1 MPEHSP
7 LILHTECSDGWG
19 GQEIRIMEEL
29 RGMRRYGY
37 ATALIAPQHSRI
49 FSRAQ
54 EEGFAVYPVRFGSK
68 GHFPSW
74 VRLFRLIA
82 QLRPDVVNTHSSDD
96 SWMAGFVARALGVP
110 LLVRTRHVSTPIGSA
125 FSYKAFPHRIL
136 TTSQAIR
143 ESLIA
148 CGIHEERI
156 VAVPTGI
163 DSNRFRFSSSWR
175 KEIREKYGFSE
186 EDILV
191 GNICVLRSWKG
202 LDFFIDT
209 AAQMPPRFKFILVG
223 DGPQRSRLQDK
234 ARGMGLEGR
243 MVFPGH
249 QEEIEKYF
257 SALDLYFFTSYAN
270 EGVPQSLLQ
279 AQSVGLPM
287 VVCRT
292 PSVLET
298 LQSAEDVI
306 PVEYGEVPSACGA
319 LEKAGQMIRISDDR
333 RKEKNERVRSTH
345 SLEAML
351 GKIRELYGQWGI
363 GAPAVPQDS
372 HGVTHEDHGE
382 PRELIRERTV
392 EGSGHDRDDES
403 AKRGNP

>member
-1 MPEHSP
+1 MGRATP

-49 FSRAQ
+49 FFRAKA
-54 EEGFAVYPVRFGSK
+54 EGFEVHAVRFRNK
-68 GHFPSW
+68 AHLPSW
-74 VRLFRLIA
+74 VRLFQLIV
-82 QLRPDVVNTHSSDD
+82 QLKPDVVNTHSSDD
-96 SWMAGFVARALGVP
+96 SWMAGFAARMLGVP
-110 LLVRTRHVSTPIGSA
+110 LIVRTRHVSTPIGSA
-125 FSYKAFPHRIL
+125 FSYKAFPHLIL

-148 CGIHEERI
+148 RGIAQEKI

-163 DSNRFRFSSSWR
+163 DSNRFCFSPSWR
-175 KEIREKYGFSE
+175 KEIREKHGFSE
-186 EDILV
+186 EDIVV

-209 AAQMPPRFKFILVG
+209 AAQMPRRFKFILVG
-223 DGPQRSRLQDK
+223 DGPQRLKLQDK
-234 ARGMGLEGR
+234 AKGMGLESR
-243 MVFPGH
+243 LIFPGH
-249 QEEIEKYF
+249 QEDIEKYF

-279 AQSVGLPM
+279 AQSVGVPM
-287 VVCRT
+287 VVCRS

-298 LQSAEDVI
+298 LQGAEDVI
-306 PVEYGEVPSACGA
+306 PVEYGDLPSACEA
-319 LEKAGQMIRISDDR
+319 LEKASQLVRVSDDR
-333 RKEKNERVRSTH
+333 RKEKNERVKTNH
-345 SLEAML
+345 SIDSMV

-363 GAPAVPQDS
+363 GTPGALQHS
-372 HGVTHEDHGE
+372 HGVPQEEQGE
-382 PRELIRERTV
+382 PGKLV
-392 EGSGHDRDDES
+392 G
-403 AKRGNP
+403 K

>member
-1 MPEHSP
+1 MPGHSP
-7 LILHTECSDGWG
+7 LIVHTECSDGWG

-49 FSRAQ
+49 FFRAKA
-54 EEGFAVYPVRFGSK
+54 EGFEVHAVRFRNK
-68 GHFPSW
+68 AHLPSW
-74 VRLFRLIA
+74 VRLFHLIV
-82 QLRPDVVNTHSSDD
+82 QLKPDVVNTHSSDD
-96 SWMAGFVARALGVP
+96 SWMAGFAARMLGVP
-110 LLVRTRHVSTPIGSA
+110 LIVRTRHVSTPIGSA
-125 FSYKAFPHRIL
+125 FSYKAFPHLIL

-148 CGIHEERI
+148 RGIAPEKI

-163 DSNRFRFSSSWR
+163 DSNRFCFSPSWR
-175 KEIREKYGFSE
+175 KEIREKHGFSE
-186 EDILV
+186 EDIVV

-209 AAQMPPRFKFILVG
+209 AARMSPRFKFILVG
-223 DGPQRSRLQDK
+223 DGPQRLRLQDK
-234 ARGMGLEGR
+234 AKSMGLEGR
-243 MVFPGH
+243 VIFPGH

-279 AQSVGLPM
+279 AQSVGVPM

-298 LQSAEDVI
+298 LQGAEDVI
-306 PVEYGEVPSACGA
+306 PVEYGDLASACEA
-319 LEKAGQMIRISDDR
+319 LEKASQIVRVSDDR
-333 RKEKNERVRSTH
+333 RKEKNERVKANH
-345 SLEAML
+345 SIDSMV

-363 GAPAVPQDS
+363 EIPVMPQDS
-372 HGVTHEDHGE
+372 QGTPYCDG
-382 PRELIRERTV
+382 
-392 EGSGHDRDDES
+392 GWG
-403 AKRGNP
+403 

>member
-1 MPEHSP
+1 
-7 LILHTECSDGWG
+7 
-19 GQEIRIMEEL
+19 
-29 RGMRRYGY
+29 MRRYGY
-37 ATALIAPQHSRI
+37 GTALIAPEHSLI

-54 EEGFAVYPVRFGSK
+54 EEGVAVYAVRFRSK
-68 GHFPSW
+68 GHLPSW
-74 VRLFRLIA
+74 IRLFRLIV
-82 QLRPDVVNTHSSDD
+82 QLKPDVVNTHSSDD
-96 SWMAGFVARALGVP
+96 SWMAGFAARALGVP
-110 LLVRTRHVSTPIGSA
+110 LIIRTRHVSTPIGSA

-143 ESLIA
+143 ESLMG

-163 DSNRFRFSSSWR
+163 DSNRFRFSSSRR
-175 KEIREKYGFSE
+175 KEIREKHGYSE

-223 DGPQRSRLQDK
+223 DGPQRQRLQEK
-234 ARGMGLEGR
+234 AGGMGLEKR
-243 MVFPGH
+243 LLFPGH

-257 SALDLYFFTSYAN
+257 SALDIYFFTSYAN

-292 PSVLET
+292 PSVMET
-298 LQSAEDVI
+298 LKDAEDVI
-306 PVEYGEVPSACGA
+306 SVEYGEVFSACAA
-319 LEKAGQMIRISDDR
+319 LERAGEVIRVPDDR
-333 RKEKNERVRSTH
+333 RREKNEKVRSTH

-351 GKIRELYGQWGI
+351 GKIRELYTQWGI
-363 GAPAVPQDS
+363 GLPGVP
-372 HGVTHEDHGE
+372 
-382 PRELIRERTV
+382 
-392 EGSGHDRDDES
+392 
-403 AKRGNP
+403 

>member
-1 MPEHSP
+1 
-7 LILHTECSDGWG
+7 
-19 GQEIRIMEEL
+19 MEEL

-49 FSRAQ
+49 FARAGA
-54 EEGFAVYPVRFGSK
+54 EGFAVYPVRFGNK
-68 GHFPSW
+68 GHVPSW
-74 VRLFRLIA
+74 ARLFKLIA
-82 QLRPDVVNTHSSDD
+82 QLKPDVVNTHSSDD
-96 SWMAGFVARALGVP
+96 SWMAGFVARVLGVP
-110 LLVRTRHVSTPIGSA
+110 LIIRTRHVSTPIGSA
-125 FSYKAFPHRIL
+125 FSYKAFPHLIL

-148 CGIHEERI
+148 CGIHEEKI

-163 DSNRFRFSSSWR
+163 DSNRFRFSTPWR
-175 KEIREKYGFSE
+175 KEIREKHGLAE

-202 LDFFIDT
+202 LDFFMDT
-209 AAQMPPRFKFILVG
+209 AAQMPPPFKFILVG
-223 DGPQRSRLQDK
+223 DGPQRQRLQDRAK
-234 ARGMGLEGR
+234 GMGLEGR
-243 MVFPGH
+243 LLFPGH

-298 LQSAEDVI
+298 LKDADEAI
-306 PVEYGEVPSACGA
+306 PVDYGDVPSACAA
-319 LEKAGQMIRISDDR
+319 LKAAIPMVRAPEDR
-333 RKEKNERVRSTH
+333 RKDKNERVRSRH
-345 SLEAML
+345 SLDAML
-351 GKIRELYGQWGI
+351 GKIRELYGQRGI
-363 GAPAVPQDS
+363 GAPAVPKDS
-372 HGVTHEDHGE
+372 DGVPHK
-382 PRELIRERTV
+382 ERC
-392 EGSGHDRDDES
+392 
-403 AKRGNP
+403 

>member
-29 RGMRRYGY
+29 RGMRSYGY

-49 FSRAQ
+49 YSRAQ
-54 EEGFAVYPVRFGSK
+54 AEGFEVHAVRFGNK
-68 GHFPSW
+68 GRLPSW
-74 VRLFRLIA
+74 GRLFNLLA
-82 QLRPDVVNTHSSDD
+82 QLKPDVVNTHSSDD
-96 SWMAGFVARALGVP
+96 SWMAGFVARVLGVP
-110 LLVRTRHVSTPIGSA
+110 LVVRTRHVSTPIGSA
-125 FSYKAFPHRIL
+125 FSYKAFPHLIL
-136 TTSQAIR
+136 TTSQSIR

-148 CGIHEERI
+148 CGIDEEKI
-156 VAVPTGI
+156 VVVPTGI

-175 KEIREKYGFSE
+175 KEIREKHAFSE
-186 EDILV
+186 EDTLV

-209 AAQMPPRFKFILVG
+209 AAQMPPQFKFILAG
-223 DGPQRSRLQDK
+223 DGPQRLRLQDRAK
-234 ARGMGLEGR
+234 GMGLEGR

-298 LQSAEDVI
+298 LKDAEDVI
-306 PVEYGEVPSACGA
+306 PVDYGEVPSACAA
-319 LEKAGQMIRISDDR
+319 LERAVPMTRVPENR
-333 RKEKNERVRSTH
+333 RKQKNERIHSAH

-351 GKIRELYGQWGI
+351 EKIRELYGQWGV
-363 GAPAVPQDS
+363 GVPVMPQDS
-372 HGVTHEDHGE
+372 HGVGHGE
-382 PRELIRERTV
+382 
-392 EGSGHDRDDES
+392 
-403 AKRGNP
+403 

>member
-1 MPEHSP
+1 MGRATP

-29 RGMRRYGY
+29 RGMQRYGY

-49 FSRAQ
+49 FFRAKA
-54 EEGFAVYPVRFGSK
+54 EGFEVHAVRFRNK
-68 GHFPSW
+68 AHLPSW
-74 VRLFRLIA
+74 VRLFQLIV
-82 QLRPDVVNTHSSDD
+82 QLKPDVVNTHSSDD
-96 SWMAGFVARALGVP
+96 SWMAGFAARMLGVP
-110 LLVRTRHVSTPIGSA
+110 LIVRTRHVSTPIGSA
-125 FSYKAFPHRIL
+125 FSYKAFPHLIL

-148 CGIHEERI
+148 RGIAQEKI

-163 DSNRFRFSSSWR
+163 DSNRFCFSPSWR
-175 KEIREKYGFSE
+175 KEIREKHGFSE
-186 EDILV
+186 EDIVV

-209 AAQMPPRFKFILVG
+209 AAQMPRRFKFILVG
-223 DGPQRSRLQDK
+223 DGPQRLKLQDK
-234 ARGMGLEGR
+234 AKGMGLESR
-243 MVFPGH
+243 LIFPGH
-249 QEEIEKYF
+249 QEDIEKYF

-279 AQSVGLPM
+279 AQSVGVPM

-298 LQSAEDVI
+298 LQGAEDVI
-306 PVEYGEVPSACGA
+306 PVEYGDLPSACEA
-319 LEKAGQMIRISDDR
+319 LEKASQLVRVSDDR
-333 RKEKNERVRSTH
+333 RKEKNERVKTNH
-345 SLEAML
+345 SIDSMV

-363 GAPAVPQDS
+363 GTPGALQHS
-372 HGVTHEDHGE
+372 HGVPQEEQGE
-382 PRELIRERTV
+382 PGKLV
-392 EGSGHDRDDES
+392 G
-403 AKRGNP
+403 K

>member
-1 MPEHSP
+1 
-7 LILHTECSDGWG
+7 
-19 GQEIRIMEEL
+19 MEEL

-49 FSRAQ
+49 YSRAQ
-54 EEGFAVYPVRFGSK
+54 AEGFEVHAVRFGNK
-68 GHFPSW
+68 GHLPSW
-74 VRLFRLIA
+74 GRLFRLIA
-82 QLRPDVVNTHSSDD
+82 RLKPEVVNTHSSDD
-96 SWMAGFVARALGVP
+96 SWMAGFVARVLRVP
-110 LLVRTRHVSTPIGSA
+110 LIIRTRHVSTPIGSA
-125 FSYKAFPHRIL
+125 FSYKAFPHLIL

-143 ESLIA
+143 ESLMA

-163 DSNRFRFSSSWR
+163 DSNRFRFSSPWR
-175 KEIREKYGFSE
+175 KEIREKHGFSE

-202 LDFFIDT
+202 LDFFMDT
-209 AAQMPPRFKFILVG
+209 AAQMPLPFKFILVG
-223 DGPQRSRLQDK
+223 DGPQRQRLQDRAK
-234 ARGMGLEGR
+234 AMGLEGR
-243 MVFPGH
+243 LLFTGH

-345 SLEAML
+345 SLESML
-351 GKIRELYGQWGI
+351 GRIQELYGQRGI
-363 GAPAVPQDS
+363 EVPVMPQDAYR
-372 HGVTHEDHGE
+372 VTHEEQG
-382 PRELIRERTV
+382 
-392 EGSGHDRDDES
+392 
-403 AKRGNP
+403 

>member
-1 MPEHSP
+1 MGSASP
-7 LILHTECSDGWG
+7 LVLHTECSDGWG
-19 GQEIRIMEEL
+19 GQEIRILEEL

-49 FSRAQ
+49 FARAQ
-54 EEGFAVYPVRFGSK
+54 AEGFAAYPVRFGNK
-68 GHFPSW
+68 GHLPSW
-74 VRLFRLIA
+74 ARLFRLIS
-82 QLRPDVVNTHSSDD
+82 QLKPDVVNTHSSDD
-96 SWMAGFVARALGVP
+96 SWMAGFVARVLGVP
-110 LLVRTRHVSTPIGSA
+110 LIIRTRHVSTPIGSA
-125 FSYKAFPHRIL
+125 FSYKVFPRLIL

-148 CGIHEERI
+148 CGIHQEKI

-163 DSNRFRFSSSWR
+163 NSDRFRFSSSWR
-175 KEIREKYGFSE
+175 KEIREKHGFSE

-202 LDFFIDT
+202 LDFFIET
-209 AAQMPPRFKFILVG
+209 AAQMPSRFKFVLVG
-223 DGPQRSRLQDK
+223 DGPQRHRLQDK
-234 ARGMGLEGR
+234 SKGMGLEGHLI
-243 MVFPGH
+243 FPGH

-298 LQSAEDVI
+298 LQDVEDVI
-306 PVEYGEVPSACGA
+306 PVEYGDVPSACAA
-319 LEKAGQMIRISDDR
+319 LEKARQMIQVPDHR
-333 RKEKNERVRSTH
+333 RKEKNEWVKSRH
-345 SLEAML
+345 SIEAML

-363 GAPAVPQDS
+363 GAPVMPQDS
-372 HGVTHEDHGE
+372 LGV
-382 PRELIRERTV
+382 PREER
-392 EGSGHDRDDES
+392 R
-403 AKRGNP
+403 

>member
-1 MPEHSP
+1 MGGAAP

-54 EEGFAVYPVRFGSK
+54 AEGFKVHAVRFGNK
-68 GHFPSW
+68 GHLPSW
-74 VRLFRLIA
+74 VRLFRLIG
-82 QLRPDVVNTHSSDD
+82 RIKPDVVNTHSSDD
-96 SWMAGFVARALGVP
+96 SWMAGFAARVLGVP
-110 LLVRTRHVSTPIGSA
+110 LIVRTRHVSTPIGSA
-125 FSYKAFPHRIL
+125 FSYKAFPHLIL
-136 TTSQAIR
+136 TTSEAIR
-143 ESLIA
+143 ESLIS
-148 CGIHEERI
+148 CGIPQERI

-163 DSNRFRFSSSWR
+163 DSNRFHFSSSWR
-175 KEIREKYGFSE
+175 KEIREKHGFSD

-209 AAQMPPRFKFILVG
+209 AAQMPPQFKFMLVG
-223 DGPQRSRLQDK
+223 DGPQRQRLQDK
-234 ARGMGLEGR
+234 AKGMGLEGR
-243 MVFPGH
+243 VMFPGH
-249 QEEIEKYF
+249 KEEIEKYF

-298 LQSAEDVI
+298 LKDAEDMM
-306 PVEYGEVPSACGA
+306 PVEYGDVSSACAA
-319 LEKAGQMIRISDDR
+319 LKAVIQMIRVPDDR
-333 RKEKNERVRSTH
+333 RKEKNERVKSTH

-363 GAPAVPQDS
+363 EVPVMPQDS
-372 HGVTHEDHGE
+372 HRVTYEEWG
-382 PRELIRERTV
+382 
-392 EGSGHDRDDES
+392 
-403 AKRGNP
+403 

>member
-1 MPEHSP
+1 
-7 LILHTECSDGWG
+7 
-19 GQEIRIMEEL
+19 
-29 RGMRRYGY
+29 MRRYGY

-49 FSRAQ
+49 FARAQ
-54 EEGFAVYPVRFGSK
+54 AEGFAAYPVRFGNK
-68 GHFPSW
+68 GHLPSW
-74 VRLFRLIA
+74 ARLFRLIS
-82 QLRPDVVNTHSSDD
+82 QLKPDVVNTHSSDD
-96 SWMAGFVARALGVP
+96 SWMAGFVARVLGVP
-110 LLVRTRHVSTPIGSA
+110 LIIRTRHVSTPIGSA
-125 FSYKAFPHRIL
+125 FSYKVFPRLIL

-148 CGIHEERI
+148 CGIHQEKI

-163 DSNRFRFSSSWR
+163 NSDRFRFSSSWR
-175 KEIREKYGFSE
+175 KEIREKHGFSE

-202 LDFFIDT
+202 LDFFIET
-209 AAQMPPRFKFILVG
+209 AAQMLPRFKFILVG
-223 DGPQRSRLQDK
+223 DGPQRHRLQDK
-234 ARGMGLEGR
+234 SKEMGLEGHLI
-243 MVFPGH
+243 FPGH

-298 LQSAEDVI
+298 LQGVEDVI
-306 PVEYGEVPSACGA
+306 PVEYGDVPSACAA
-319 LEKAGQMIRISDDR
+319 LEKARQMIQVPDHR
-333 RKEKNERVRSTH
+333 RKEKNEWAKSRH
-345 SLEAML
+345 SIEAML

-363 GAPAVPQDS
+363 GAPVMPQDS
-372 HGVTHEDHGE
+372 LGV
-382 PRELIRERTV
+382 PREER
-392 EGSGHDRDDES
+392 R
-403 AKRGNP
+403 

>member
-1 MPEHSP
+1 MGGAAP

-54 EEGFAVYPVRFGSK
+54 AEGFKVHAVRFGNK
-68 GHFPSW
+68 GHLPSW
-74 VRLFRLIA
+74 VRLFRLIG
-82 QLRPDVVNTHSSDD
+82 RIKPDVVNTHSSDD
-96 SWMAGFVARALGVP
+96 SWMAGFVARMLRVP
-110 LLVRTRHVSTPIGSA
+110 LIVRTRHVSTPIGSG
-125 FSYKAFPHRIL
+125 FSYKVFPHLIL

-143 ESLIA
+143 EGLIA
-148 CGIHEERI
+148 SGIAEERI

-175 KEIREKYGFSE
+175 KEIREKHGFSE
-186 EDILV
+186 EDIVV

-202 LDFFIDT
+202 LDFFIET
-209 AAQMPPRFKFILVG
+209 AAQMPQRFKFILVG
-223 DGPQRSRLQDK
+223 DGPRRQRLQDK

-243 MVFPGH
+243 LIFPGH

-298 LQSAEDVI
+298 LQGEEGVAE
-306 PVEYGEVPSACGA
+306 VEYGNVASACAA
-319 LEKAGQMIRISDDR
+319 LTTAVRMIRVPDDT
-333 RKEKNERVRSTH
+333 RKEKNERVKAKH
-345 SLEAML
+345 SIESMV

-363 GAPAVPQDS
+363 GAPGVPQNS
-372 HGVTHEDHGE
+372 LGVAHT
-382 PRELIRERTV
+382 
-392 EGSGHDRDDES
+392 
-403 AKRGNP
+403 K

>member
-1 MPEHSP
+1 MINSRSP

-29 RGMRRYGY
+29 RGMRSYGY

-49 FSRAQ
+49 YSRAQ
-54 EEGFAVYPVRFGSK
+54 AEGFEVHAVRFGNK
-68 GHFPSW
+68 GHLPSW
-74 VRLFRLIA
+74 GRLFRLIA
-82 QLRPDVVNTHSSDD
+82 RLKPEVVNTHSSDD
-96 SWMAGFVARALGVP
+96 SWMAGFVARVLGVP
-110 LLVRTRHVSTPIGSA
+110 LIIRTRHVSTPIGSA
-125 FSYKAFPHRIL
+125 FSYKAFPHLIL

-163 DSNRFRFSSSWR
+163 DSNRFRFSSPWR
-175 KEIREKYGFSE
+175 KEIREKHGFSE

-202 LDFFIDT
+202 LDFFMDT
-209 AAQMPPRFKFILVG
+209 AAQMPPPFKFILVG
-223 DGPQRSRLQDK
+223 DGPQRQRLQDRAK
-234 ARGMGLEGR
+234 GMGLEGR
-243 MVFPGH
+243 LLFPGH

-363 GAPAVPQDS
+363 EVPVMPQDS
-372 HGVTHEDHGE
+372 HRVTYEEWG
-382 PRELIRERTV
+382 
-392 EGSGHDRDDES
+392 
-403 AKRGNP
+403 

>member
-1 MPEHSP
+1 MGRSIP

-37 ATALIAPQHSRI
+37 ATALIAPQHSQI
-49 FSRAQ
+49 FARSGA
-54 EEGFAVYPVRFGSK
+54 EGFAVHPVRFRNK
-68 GHFPSW
+68 GHVPSW
-74 VRLFRLIA
+74 ARLFRLIGR
-82 QLRPDVVNTHSSDD
+82 LKPDIVNTHSSDD
-96 SWMAGFVARALGVP
+96 SWMAGFVARMLGVP
-110 LLVRTRHVSTPIGSA
+110 LIIRTRHVSTPIGSA
-125 FSYKAFPHRIL
+125 FSYKAFPHLIL

-143 ESLIA
+143 ENLIKS
-148 CGIHEERI
+148 GIGKERI

-175 KEIREKYGFSE
+175 KEIRIKHGFSE
-186 EDILV
+186 EDIIV

-223 DGPQRSRLQDK
+223 DGPQRLRLQDK
-234 ARGMGLEGR
+234 AKGMGLEGR
-243 MVFPGH
+243 LTFLGH

-298 LQSAEDVI
+298 LQTGEDVV
-306 PVEYGEVPSACGA
+306 PVEYGDVSAACAALKAAIKMIPVPEG
-319 LEKAGQMIRISDDR
+319 R
-333 RKEKNERVRSTH
+333 RKEKNEWIQSTY
-345 SLEAML
+345 SLDTML
-351 GKIRELYGQWGI
+351 GKIRELYGQRGI
-363 GAPAVPQDS
+363 GAPAMPQDS
-372 HGVTHEDHGE
+372 QGASYE
-382 PRELIRERTV
+382 ERF
-392 EGSGHDRDDES
+392 
-403 AKRGNP
+403 

>member
-1 MPEHSP
+1 MGRATP

-49 FSRAQ
+49 FFRAKA
-54 EEGFAVYPVRFGSK
+54 EGFEVHAVRFRNK
-68 GHFPSW
+68 VHLPSW
-74 VRLFRLIA
+74 VRLFQLIV
-82 QLRPDVVNTHSSDD
+82 QLKPDVVNTHSSDD
-96 SWMAGFVARALGVP
+96 SWMAGFAARMLGVP
-110 LLVRTRHVSTPIGSA
+110 LIVRTRHVSTPIGSA
-125 FSYKAFPHRIL
+125 FSYKAFPHLIL

-148 CGIHEERI
+148 RGIAPEKI

-163 DSNRFRFSSSWR
+163 DSNRFCFSPSWR
-175 KEIREKYGFSE
+175 KEIREKHGFSE
-186 EDILV
+186 EDIVV

-209 AAQMPPRFKFILVG
+209 AAQMPRRFKFILVG
-223 DGPQRSRLQDK
+223 DGPQRLKLRDK
-234 ARGMGLEGR
+234 AKGMGLESR
-243 MVFPGH
+243 LIFPGH
-249 QEEIEKYF
+249 QEDIEKYF

-279 AQSVGLPM
+279 AQSVGVPM
-287 VVCRT
+287 VVCRS

-298 LQSAEDVI
+298 LQGAEDVI
-306 PVEYGEVPSACGA
+306 PVEYGDLPSACEA
-319 LEKAGQMIRISDDR
+319 IEKASQLVRVSDDR
-333 RKEKNERVRSTH
+333 RKAKNERVKTNH
-345 SLEAML
+345 SIDSMV

-363 GAPAVPQDS
+363 GTPGALQHS
-372 HGVTHEDHGE
+372 HGVPQEEQGE
-382 PRELIRERTV
+382 PGKLV
-392 EGSGHDRDDES
+392 G
-403 AKRGNP
+403 K